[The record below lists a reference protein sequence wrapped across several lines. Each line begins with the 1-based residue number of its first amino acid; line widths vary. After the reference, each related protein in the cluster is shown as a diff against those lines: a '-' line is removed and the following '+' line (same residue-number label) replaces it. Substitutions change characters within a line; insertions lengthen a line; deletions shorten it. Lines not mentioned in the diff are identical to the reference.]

1 MQVIGF
7 DRDVDALEQTR
18 TRLEVYNRQLRL
30 VHDSYANFD
39 KHLGAAEKGTID
51 FALFDLGLSSIQLE
65 QSKRGFAHQASGD
78 ALDLRFDDSSGVP
91 LTERLKSVSV
101 NELTKILG
109 EYGEIDRPRRIAAA
123 IIAASDAGELATVA
137 DLVKVVLPH
146 VKREKSKQALSQV
159 WQALRI
165 WVNDELG
172 QLQTVMPKIV
182 DYLRVGGVVAFIS
195 FHSLED
201 RAVKQFFVA
210 QENPC
215 ICPHSAPV
223 CVCGRKAL
231 LKRLTRKAIKAS
243 EAEIAINQRS
253 RSARLRAAAKLGTS

>member
-1 MQVIGF
+1 MIAF
-7 DRDVDALEQTR
+7 DRDVDALEQTGK
-18 TRLEVYNRQLRL
+18 RLDVYKKRLRL

-39 KHLGAAEKGTID
+39 KHLTPAEKGKID

-65 QSKRGFAHQASGD
+65 QSKRGFAHQASAD
-78 ALDLRFDDSSGVP
+78 ALDLRFDNSSGAP
-91 LTERLKSVSV
+91 LAEKLEQVSV
-101 NELTKILG
+101 NELTRILG
-109 EYGEIDRPRRIAAA
+109 EYGEIDRPRKIAAA
-123 IIAASDAGELATVA
+123 IVGASDAGELATVG

-165 WVNDELG
+165 WVNDELE
-172 QLQTVMPKIV
+172 QLHTVMPKIV
-182 DYLRVGGVVAFIS
+182 ENLNVGGVVAFIS

-215 ICPHSAPV
+215 VCPRNVPV